1 MPRTL
6 SIQSLLVP
14 VVLTLA
20 CGGLTM
26 TCGGGGSGPTSPSPT
41 PGGTEPSATITITA
55 SGASPTRVTIPPGG
69 RVLYIN
75 SDSAPHWMASDPHP
89 THEDCPELNTVGVLQ
104 PGERRTSGNLV
115 TTRACGF
122 HDHDNPGTRSLQGT
136 VTIQ

>member
-1 MPRTL
+1 MHRIMRPRHA
-6 SIQSLLVP
+6 IPALLFLP
-14 VVLTLA
+14 VLIVA
-20 CGGLTM
+20 
-26 TCGGGGSGPTSPSPT
+26 CGGGGSSPTSPSPT
-41 PGGTEPSATITITA
+41 TPGGGDQPAATITITA
-55 SGASPTRVTIPPGG
+55 SGASPSKVTIPSGG

-75 SDSAPHWMASDPHP
+75 NDSATHWMASDPHP
-89 THEDCPELNTVGVLQ
+89 THEDCPELNQVGVLQ

>member
-1 MPRTL
+1 MRPRRA
-6 SIQSLLVP
+6 IRSLLFLA
-14 VVLTLA
+14 VLIA
-20 CGGLTM
+20 A
-26 TCGGGGSGPTSPSPT
+26 CGGGGSSPTSPSPT
-41 PGGTEPSATITITA
+41 PGGSTDPAATITITA
-55 SGASPTRVTIPPGG
+55 SGASPSKVTIPSGG

-75 SDSAPHWMASDPHP
+75 NDSAVHWVASDPHP

-104 PGERRTSGNLV
+104 PGERRTSSNLV

>member
-1 MPRTL
+1 MRRA
-6 SIQSLLVP
+6 LL
-14 VVLTLA
+14 LLA
-20 CGGLTM
+20 LGLVS
-26 TCGGGGSGPTSPSPT
+26 CGGGSSPT
-41 PGGTEPSATITITA
+41 GPSNPPSGGGGTEPSATITITA
-55 SGASPTRVTIPPGG
+55 SGASPTKVTVPSGG

-75 SDSAPHWMASDPHP
+75 NDSAAHWMASDPHP

-115 TTRACGF
+115 TTRTCGF